1 MAIIDVLGL
10 IQRLTLKTEAGECLW
25 QDTAN
30 GLRIILRTGSIIFSY
45 SYDEVMQGYDY
56 TMKLY
61 DTTEQFAYYHADLGD
76 DYREDLYQAFEKL
89 KNAIENWKTKVINGK
104 IKSLFDELA

>member
-1 MAIIDVLGL
+1 MALVDVLGL
-10 IQRLTLKTEAGECLW
+10 IERLTQKTEKKECQW
-25 QDTAN
+25 QETAN
-30 GLRIILRTGSIIFSY
+30 GLRIFLRSGSISFSY
-45 SYDEVMQGYDY
+45 QFDEIMQGYDY

-76 DYREDLYQAFEKL
+76 DYHKNLYQAFEKL
-89 KNAIENWKTKVINGK
+89 KNAIENWKAEVINGK